1 MAYVQYL
8 NVNQIY
14 FPEKGNILKQLMK
27 NIDFLLKV
35 EKIKIINSIKNNKK
49 KSNTCLS
56 KSKDP

>member
-14 FPEKGNILKQLMK
+14 FPEKGNILNQLMK

-35 EKIKIINSIKNNKK
+35 EKITIINSIKNNKK
-49 KSNTCLS
+49 RVTHV
-56 KSKDP
+56 

>member
-1 MAYVQYL
+1 MAYVLYL

-35 EKIKIINSIKNNKK
+35 EKITIINSIKNNKK
-49 KSNTCLS
+49 RVTHV
-56 KSKDP
+56 